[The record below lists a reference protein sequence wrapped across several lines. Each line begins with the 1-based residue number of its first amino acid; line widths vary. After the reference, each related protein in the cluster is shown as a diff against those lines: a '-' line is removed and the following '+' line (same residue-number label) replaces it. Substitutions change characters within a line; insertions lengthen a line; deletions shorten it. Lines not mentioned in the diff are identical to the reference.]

1 MPKIVIVEKSGE
13 LREINL
19 KNYTEEELY
28 KKAGFKSSDG
38 FEFQTKWEVHL
49 NEKCT
54 KTVCLY
60 AKTKGRAG
68 QENKYDFPP
77 PVDSKLFFNSCVLL
91 HMENGIP
98 GDLTVQE
105 WEKMYEILFGGF
117 EDIGSEDSSESDV
130 EDEDKYKKT
139 KEGYSK
145 DGFVVDSS
153 NEEEDDDDE
162 MNSSDSSCYFEKTK
176 KNQKQKQKQK
186 IEPTL
191 ASSHI
196 SPAPPVVSKPTPTL
210 PKKKKTLFEKI
221 GEESNAS
228 SVVSVLPSQESS
240 SILPCNQELEEEEYL

>member
-49 NEKCT
+49 NENQT
-54 KTVCLY
+54 KIVCLY

-91 HMENGIP
+91 HIENGIP
-98 GDLTVQE
+98 GDLTVKE

-117 EDIGSEDSSESDV
+117 EDIGSEDSSEY
-130 EDEDKYKKT
+130 EDEDEGKYKKT

-153 NEEEDDDDE
+153 NEDEEDDE
-162 MNSSDSSCYFEKTK
+162 VESSDSSCYFEKTK
-176 KNQKQKQKQK
+176 KTQN
-186 IEPTL
+186 PTL
-191 ASSHI
+191 TKLPVSS
-196 SPAPPVVSKPTPTL
+196 SPATSSVLSKTVNI
-210 PKKKKTLFEKI
+210 KKKKTLFEKI
-221 GEESNAS
+221 GEESTGTS
-228 SVVSVLPSQESS
+228 ILGGVSQSQETA

>member
-91 HMENGIP
+91 HIENGIP

-130 EDEDKYKKT
+130 EDEEKYKKT

-153 NEEEDDDDE
+153 NEEEEDE
-162 MNSSDSSCYFEKTK
+162 EDEIESSDSSCYFEKTK
-176 KNQKQKQKQK
+176 KPMQTKQ
-186 IEPTL
+186 
-191 ASSHI
+191 S
-196 SPAPPVVSKPTPTL
+196 VSTPTPPPSVLSRTINI
-210 PKKKKTLFEKI
+210 KKKKTLFEKI
-221 GEESNAS
+221 GEESN
-228 SVVSVLPSQESS
+228 VPPPVSVLPSQESS
-240 SILPCNQELEEEEYL
+240 SNASILSCNQELEEEEYL